1 MSTTNVSPREMGT
14 PCLQEGGDEAA
25 KPRIAHTKGGR
36 DGVERDNTRGSHNP
50 GSGSPG
56 DSLLTAV
63 LLSEVTCS
71 VSIGT
76 TQLASMQMP
85 ARCQ

>member
-36 DGVERDNTRGSHNP
+36 DGGELR
-50 GSGSPG
+50 
-56 DSLLTAV
+56 
-63 LLSEVTCS
+63 
-71 VSIGT
+71 GT
-76 TQLASMQMP
+76 TPEDPTIQEAGAP
-85 ARCQ
+85 ATPCLQRYCFQR